1 MSIKFILNGSETLFS
16 LDKLPE
22 SLSLLK
28 SAIINLFDFPEEVIE
43 KDVKLFFKDEDG
55 DKVNLES
62 QNDFESLKNEPIKAI
77 LIEIEPKK
85 LDQKPGPDVFP
96 LIFDDGPAMEGL
108 EPVVRSILEKRLK
121 EIVPEIVK
129 KLDAY
134 YKAKYMNLQQKTISE
149 SHTQT
154 HSPENFSVESQTNS
168 PEKKCNAAAS
178 QTKHL
183 DMAAAGVQTFIEKK
197 EAEVQKSLAKQMEAQ
212 IQTEALMGFAE
223 EFKAKEDLNK
233 GKELEYFKPLSPK
246 QNAPKIDS
254 KKPSPVKNPE
264 QMKVELVLLEVIQ
277 KNITIRD
284 NIIKVKVVVQNIGEV
299 TLPKKS
305 LGLKIPEK
313 FFLAGEEKLLD
324 ELKPNEIIE
333 LVYQIKNPGAD
344 GKYGGLLDLYHRENM
359 KVLHSLPFEFEVKED
374 RFHGFSEEVI
384 KKAEQM
390 LEMLGQMDDVIVKKI
405 LEFFRDNK
413 QANVD
418 AAVDRYFNGGFSH

>member
-1 MSIKFILNGSETLFS
+1 MSIKFILNGSETLIS

-77 LIEIEPKK
+77 LIEIDPKK
-85 LDQKPGPDVFP
+85 LEQKPGPDVFP
-96 LIFDDGPAMEGL
+96 LIFDDGPGMEGL

-134 YKAKYMNLQQKTISE
+134 YKAKYMNQQKVNLE
-149 SHTQT
+149 SQTQT
-154 HSPENFSVESQTNS
+154 YSPEIFSVESQTNS
-168 PEKKCNAAAS
+168 PEKNCNTAAS
-178 QTKHL
+178 QTQRL
-183 DMAAAGVQTFIEKK
+183 DMAAAGVQTFIEKR

-212 IQTEALMGFAE
+212 MQTEAIIGFAE

-233 GKELEYFKPLSPK
+233 GKEEEYFKPLSPK
-246 QNAPKIDS
+246 QNEPKKDS
-254 KKPSPVKNPE
+254 KKPSPLKNPE
-264 QMKVELVLLEVIQ
+264 SMKVELVLLEVMQ

-284 NIIKVKVVVQNIGEV
+284 NIIKVKVVVQNIGDI
-299 TLPKKS
+299 TLPKKT

-313 FFLAGEEKLLD
+313 FFLSGEEKLLD
-324 ELKPNEIIE
+324 ELKSCEIIE

-374 RFHGFSEEVI
+374 RFHGFSGEVI
-384 KKAEQM
+384 KKAEQII
-390 LEMLGQMDDVIVKKI
+390 EVLGEMDDLKMKRI
-405 LEFFRDNK
+405 LEFFRDNSK
-413 QANVD
+413 ANVD
-418 AAVDRYFNGGFSH
+418 TAIDRYLNGGFNN